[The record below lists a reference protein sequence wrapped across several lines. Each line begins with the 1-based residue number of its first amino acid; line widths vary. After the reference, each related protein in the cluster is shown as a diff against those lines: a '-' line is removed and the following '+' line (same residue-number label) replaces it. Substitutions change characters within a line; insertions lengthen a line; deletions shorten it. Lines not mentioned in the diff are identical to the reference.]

1 VGRRAAFGKPAVDNL
16 TPFETNAGT
25 QAFEAIHSV
34 WHYKKNA
41 PQAEETAVVTSA
53 RRANAC
59 RSHYLLCKEVTM
71 LKSRSPLKIDE
82 IAPHFASLL
91 REEGT
96 SLEQPALAATWRAF
110 AAFCREPLECDDERL
125 FFEADLSTSQP
136 NHFYVHFARTCYG
149 REPKGHVWSHEVICD
164 FLFSARRCP
173 RRVQLHRGSRRV
185 RP

>member
-1 VGRRAAFGKPAVDNL
+1 
-16 TPFETNAGT
+16 
-25 QAFEAIHSV
+25 
-34 WHYKKNA
+34 
-41 PQAEETAVVTSA
+41 
-53 RRANAC
+53 
-59 RSHYLLCKEVTM
+59 M

-164 FLFSARRCP
+164 FLFALDEELEEFSHTVEAEEISATADSSDDRERFLEE
-173 RRVQLHRGSRRV
+173 VQSQPALWQALSQRQPTHAEIYIGES
-185 RP
+185 

>member
-1 VGRRAAFGKPAVDNL
+1 VRDAPTPVAAIIFFA
-16 TPFETNAGT
+16 
-25 QAFEAIHSV
+25 
-34 WHYKKNA
+34 
-41 PQAEETAVVTSA
+41 
-53 RRANAC
+53 
-59 RSHYLLCKEVTM
+59 KEVTM

-164 FLFSARRCP
+164 FLFPLDDALEEFSCTVEAEEFAPDSTESERFLAQVESQQSLWQELAQR
-173 RRVQLHRGSRRV
+173 QAAQSEIYIGES
-185 RP
+185 